1 MNVQIEV
8 GAELLLSVFML
19 DTLSD
24 IQQEH
29 LESLRLQKKPNVL
42 SWNRSALQILLDYSR
57 ALWKYRS
64 EILHNESLFTQ
75 ETMLR
80 NQAASLLTSLRSTP
94 YRLPMANRN
103 LLKRSTEYLNTSHIR
118 NVISWTNRVNRAL
131 EEQAFI
137 EKTSSTDIR
146 TWIYSGT
153 ISTLHSCSRLRS
165 SEDTWYDRHNYDSDD
180 SEMTV
185 NEQNKFP
192 DEADKSWS
200 PNKPSTIRF

>member
-103 LLKRSTEYLNTSHIR
+103 LLK
-118 NVISWTNRVNRAL
+118 
-131 EEQAFI
+131 
-137 EKTSSTDIR
+137 
-146 TWIYSGT
+146 
-153 ISTLHSCSRLRS
+153 
-165 SEDTWYDRHNYDSDD
+165 
-180 SEMTV
+180 
-185 NEQNKFP
+185 
-192 DEADKSWS
+192 
-200 PNKPSTIRF
+200 